1 MFRLKRARRPWNG
14 WSMSEKKKS
23 DETVGNIEHS
33 LTRPGD
39 QEGMIII
46 PDELPILT
54 LRNTVLFP
62 GSIVPLGIGRPKTVR
77 LVEESIKENGLVA
90 VVAQRDPDIDD
101 PSATDLYGMGC
112 AARLV
117 KLVKASKD
125 NFSVVV
131 QGLSRV
137 RLSDYSQTLPYLK
150 AHISA
155 VDDLTT
161 NKVEVEALT
170 MSLKKTAREVL
181 RLIPELPPSASELI
195 ERVDDPGVLAD
206 LIASNVEATVDE
218 KQTVLETTELV
229 ARMRRVLEL
238 LSRQLEV
245 LKLSNK
251 ISSQVKGEMSKTQR
265 EYYLRQQLKAI
276 KDELGEGEDGD
287 DDLAELEARVNEA
300 NLPEDAEKAARKELR
315 RLRNM
320 SPTQAEYTV
329 ARTYVEWLCDLPW
342 GRSATD
348 KIDLKEV
355 RAVLDADHYGLE
367 KVKKRIIEFMA
378 VRKLKSDMKGP
389 ILCFVG
395 PPGTGKTS
403 LGHSIART
411 MGRPFVRVALGGVRD
426 EAEIRGHRRT
436 YVGALPGRIIQGMKK
451 ANNNNPVFVLDEVDK
466 LAHDFRG
473 DPSAALLEVLDPEQ
487 NHTFADHYI
496 DVPFDLSRCF
506 FIATANMLDPVP
518 PALRDRLEILE
529 LPGYTQEEKLEIA
542 KRHLMPK
549 ALEEHGLDQE
559 RCAIPEDTLQEI
571 IGSYTREAGVRSL
584 KREIASVCRG
594 VAVDFAEGR
603 ETKRIIMPA
612 DLEVLLG
619 PAKYINE
626 MAERTDIC
634 GVATGLAWTSVGGD
648 ILFIEATKM
657 PGKGGLT
664 LTGQLGDVMKESG
677 YAALAYVRSHAA
689 ALGIADDVFKQFDL
703 HIHVPAGA
711 TPKDGPS
718 AGVTMVTALVSLLT
732 GIKVR
737 ADMAMTGEV
746 TISGKVLPVGG
757 IKEKVLAARRAGIK
771 RIVLPERNL
780 KDLVDIPE
788 ANRRDLEFV
797 PAHRVED
804 VLPAA
809 LVEAIRPLPPS
820 AATPPATE
828 PVRIN

>member
-1 MFRLKRARRPWNG
+1 
-14 WSMSEKKKS
+14 MSEKKRS
-23 DETVGNIEHS
+23 DETVGNIEHA
-33 LTRPGD
+33 LTKPGEND
-39 QEGMIII
+39 GMIVI
-46 PDELPILT
+46 PDELPVLT

-90 VVAQRDPDIDD
+90 VVAQRDPDVDD
-101 PSATDLYGMGC
+101 PVPADLYSMGC

-137 RLSDYSQTLPYLK
+137 RLNEYTQSLPYLK
-150 AHISA
+150 ARISA
-155 VDDLTT
+155 VDDVAT
-161 NKVEVEALT
+161 NQVEVEALT

-181 RLIPELPPSASELI
+181 RLIPELPPSASELL
-195 ERVDDPGVLAD
+195 ERVDDAGVLAD

-218 KQTVLETTELV
+218 KQTVLETVELV
-229 ARMRRVLEL
+229 SRMRRVLEL

-276 KDELGEGEDGD
+276 KDELGEGDDGD
-287 DDLAELEARVNEA
+287 DDLAELEVRVNEA
-300 NLPEDAEKAARKELR
+300 NLPDDAEKAARKELR

-320 SPTQAEYTV
+320 SPSQAEYTV

-342 GRSATD
+342 ARSSID

-355 RAVLDADHYGLE
+355 RDILDADHYGLE
-367 KVKKRIIEFMA
+367 KVKKRIIEFLA

-403 LGHSIART
+403 LGQSIARS
-411 MGRPFVRVALGGVRD
+411 MGRKFVRVAMGGVRD

-436 YVGALPGRIIQGMKK
+436 YVGALPGRIVQGMKK
-451 ANNNNPVFVLDEVDK
+451 AGTNNPVFVLDEVDK

-473 DPSAALLEVLDPEQ
+473 DPAAALLEVLDPEQ

-496 DVPFDLSRCF
+496 DVAFDLSKCF
-506 FIATANMLDPVP
+506 FIATANMLDPIP
-518 PALRDRLEILE
+518 PALRDRLEVLE
-529 LPGYTQEEKLEIA
+529 LPGYTHEEKLEIA
-542 KRHLMPK
+542 NRHLMPR
-549 ALEEHGLDQE
+549 ALEEHGLDME
-559 RCAIPEDTLQEI
+559 KCEIPDATLQELI
-571 IGSYTREAGVRSL
+571 ASYTREAGVRNL
-584 KREIASVCRG
+584 KREVAGVCRS
-594 VAVDFAEGR
+594 VAVDFAEGL
-603 ETKRIIMPA
+603 TGKRLIAVA
-612 DLEVLLG
+612 DLETILG
-619 PAKYINE
+619 PPKFINE
-626 MAERTDIC
+626 MAERTDIS
-634 GVATGLAWTSVGGD
+634 GVATGLAWTAVGGD

-664 LTGQLGDVMKESG
+664 LTGQLGDVMKESAQ
-677 YAALAYVRSHAA
+677 AALSYLRAQAA
-689 ALGIADDVFKQFDL
+689 SLGVPDDNFKQYDL
-703 HIHVPAGA
+703 HIHVPAGGI
-711 TPKDGPS
+711 PKDGPS
-718 AGVTMVTALVSLLT
+718 AGVTMLTALVSLLT

-737 ADMAMTGEV
+737 ADVAMTGEI
-746 TISGKVLPVGG
+746 TLRGNVLPVGG
-757 IKEKVLAARRAGIK
+757 VKEKVLAARRAGVK
-771 RIVLPERNL
+771 RIILPERNK

-788 ANRRDLEFV
+788 KNRRDLEFV
-797 PAHRVED
+797 FAHRVED
-804 VLPAA
+804 VFKAA
-809 LVEAIRPLPPS
+809 LVDQPVPLPPKP
-820 AATPPATE
+820 TETIPPVAE
-828 PVRIN
+828 PARPSPN

>member
-1 MFRLKRARRPWNG
+1 
-14 WSMSEKKKS
+14 MSDKKKS
-23 DETVGNIEHS
+23 DEELGSIEHA
-33 LTRPGD
+33 LTKPGD
-39 QEGMIII
+39 SEGMIVI

-77 LVEESIKENGLVA
+77 LVEECIKDNGLVA
-90 VVAQRDPDIDD
+90 VVAQRDPDVDD
-101 PSATDLYGMGC
+101 PVPADLYGMGC

-137 RLSDYSQTLPYLK
+137 RVTEYTQSLPYLK
-150 AHISA
+150 ARISA
-155 VDDLTT
+155 VDDMST
-161 NKVEVEALT
+161 NHVEVEALT

-181 RLIPELPPSASELI
+181 RLIPELPPSASELL
-195 ERVDDPGVLAD
+195 ERVDDAGVLAD
-206 LIASNVEATVDE
+206 LIASNVEASVDE
-218 KQTVLETTELV
+218 KQTVLETVELV
-229 ARMRRVLEL
+229 SRMRRVLEF

-276 KDELGEGEDGD
+276 KDELGEGEEGD
-287 DDLAELEARVNEA
+287 DDLAELEARVGEA
-300 NLPEDAEKAARKELR
+300 NLPEEADKAARKELR

-320 SPTQAEYTV
+320 SQSQAEYTV

-342 GRSATD
+342 ARSSID
-348 KIDLKEV
+348 KIDLQEV
-355 RAVLDADHYGLE
+355 RDILDADHYGLE
-367 KVKKRIIEFMA
+367 KVKKRIIEFLA

-403 LGHSIART
+403 LGQSIARS
-411 MGRPFVRVALGGVRD
+411 MGRKFARVAMGGVRD

-451 ANNNNPVFVLDEVDK
+451 AGTNNPLFVLDEVDK

-496 DVPFDLSRCF
+496 DVSFDLSRCF
-506 FIATANMLDPVP
+506 FIATANQLDPIP
-518 PALRDRLEILE
+518 PALKDRLEVLE

-542 KRHLMPK
+542 NQHLVPL
-549 ALEEHGLDQE
+549 ALEEHGLDKG
-559 RCAIPEDTLQEI
+559 RCEIPDDTLKEI
-571 IGSYTREAGVRSL
+571 IASYTREAGVRNL

-594 VAVDFAEGR
+594 VAVSFADGR
-603 ETKRIIMPA
+603 TDKKVVGVDE
-612 DLEVLLG
+612 LEVILG
-619 PAKYINE
+619 PQKHFNE
-626 MAERTDIC
+626 MAERTDIT
-634 GVATGLAWTSVGGD
+634 GVATGLAWTAVGGD

-657 PGKGGLT
+657 VGKGGLT
-664 LTGQLGDVMKESG
+664 LTGQLGDVMKESAQ
-677 YAALAYVRSHAA
+677 AALSYLRSQAPS
-689 ALGIADDVFKQFDL
+689 LGVPDEMFKQYDL

-711 TPKDGPS
+711 IPKDGPS
-718 AGVTMVTALVSLLT
+718 AGVTMLIALVSLLT

-737 ADMAMTGEV
+737 ADVAMTGEI
-746 TISGKVLPVGG
+746 TLRGNVLPVGG
-757 IKEKVLAARRAGIK
+757 IKEKVLAARRAGVK
-771 RIVLPERNL
+771 RIILPERCK
-780 KDLVDIPE
+780 KDLADIPE
-788 ANRRDLEFV
+788 KNRQGLDFV
-797 PAHRVED
+797 YAQRVED
-804 VLPAA
+804 VMRAA
-809 LVEAIRPLPPS
+809 LVSQPVAIPPKALDAGKD
-820 AATPPATE
+820 AAEPA
-828 PVRIN
+828 RAD

>member
-1 MFRLKRARRPWNG
+1 
-14 WSMSEKKKS
+14 MSEKKKN
-23 DETVGNIEHS
+23 DEAVGSIEHA
-33 LTRPGD
+33 LTKPGD
-39 QEGMIII
+39 SDGMIVI
-46 PDELPILT
+46 PDELPVLT

-90 VVAQRDPDIDD
+90 VVAQRDPDVDD
-101 PSATDLYGMGC
+101 PVPSDLYGMGC

-137 RLSDYSQTLPYLK
+137 RLTEYTQNLPYLK
-150 AHISA
+150 ARITA
-155 VDDLTT
+155 VDDVAT
-161 NKVEVEALT
+161 NQVEVEALT

-181 RLIPELPPSASELI
+181 RLIPELPPSASELL
-195 ERVDDPGVLAD
+195 ERVDDAGVLAD

-218 KQTVLETTELV
+218 KQTVLETVELV
-229 ARMRRVLEL
+229 SRMRRVLEL

-287 DDLAELEARVNEA
+287 DDLAELEVRVGEA

-320 SPTQAEYTV
+320 SPSQAEYTV

-342 GRSATD
+342 ARSSVD

-355 RAVLDADHYGLE
+355 REILDNDHYGLE
-367 KVKKRIIEFMA
+367 KVKKRIIEFLA

-403 LGHSIART
+403 LGQSIARA
-411 MGRPFVRVALGGVRD
+411 MGRKFIRVAMGGVRD

-436 YVGALPGRIIQGMKK
+436 YVGALPGRVIQGMKK
-451 ANNNNPVFVLDEVDK
+451 ASTNNPVFVLDEVDK

-473 DPSAALLEVLDPEQ
+473 DPAAALLEVLDPEQ

-496 DVPFDLSRCF
+496 DVSFDLSKSF

-518 PALRDRLEILE
+518 PALRDRLEVLE
-529 LPGYTQEEKLEIA
+529 LPGYTHEEKLEIA
-542 KRHLMPK
+542 QQHLMPR
-549 ALEEHGLDQE
+549 ALEEHGLDTSKCE
-559 RCAIPEDTLQEI
+559 IPEETLREMVA
-571 IGSYTREAGVRSL
+571 SYTREAGVRNL
-584 KREIASVCRG
+584 KREIASICRS
-594 VAVDFAEGR
+594 VAVGFAEGQ
-603 ETKRIIMPA
+603 TGKRIIKV
-612 DLEVLLG
+612 DELETILG
-619 PAKYINE
+619 PEKFIDE
-626 MAERTDIC
+626 MAERTDVS
-634 GVATGLAWTSVGGD
+634 GVATGLAWTSSGGS

-664 LTGQLGDVMKESG
+664 LTGQLGDVMKESAQ
-677 YAALAYVRSHAA
+677 AALSYLRSQAA
-689 ALGIADDVFKQFDL
+689 SLGVADEVFKQYDL

-711 TPKDGPS
+711 IPKDGPS
-718 AGVTMVTALVSLLT
+718 AGVTMLTALVSLLT

-737 ADMAMTGEV
+737 ADVAMTGEI
-746 TISGKVLPVGG
+746 TLRGHVLPVGG
-757 IKEKVLAARRAGIK
+757 IKEKVLAARRAGVKMI
-771 RIVLPERNL
+771 IMPERCK

-788 ANRRDLEFV
+788 KNRKDLKFV
-797 PAHRVED
+797 FAHRADD
-804 VLPAA
+804 VFKAA
-809 LVEAIRPLPPS
+809 LLSQPVPLPPKAS
-820 AATPPATE
+820 APPA
-828 PVRIN
+828 PPSQGAAPGADPARID